1 MPQLVDRWL
10 AGDIDVDPFVSHRIK
25 LDEVNKGFD
34 LMHAQD
40 GIRTV
45 IEY

>member
-1 MPQLVDRWL
+1 M
-10 AGDIDVDPFVSHRIK
+10 DPFVSHRIS
-25 LDEVNKGFD
+25 LDEVNQGFE

-45 IEY
+45 IEL